1 MPFDENESY
10 MDVFDPKVAMHH
22 LAVGQILE
30 MPEWTSVLIDILGNA
45 KSWSKGNN
53 VRLAIE
59 PNKCQVKQAWE
70 TCT

>member
-45 KSWSKGNN
+45 KS
-53 VRLAIE
+53 
-59 PNKCQVKQAWE
+59 
-70 TCT
+70 